1 MNKPLK
7 IDLEEILHEK
17 LPKVNLPKPVVRFLK
32 RTIHLEEINE
42 CFVRYPNSR
51 GIEFAR
57 DVLAY
62 LDATISIENIENL
75 PHGGR
80 YIFVSNHPL
89 GGLDGVALAY
99 HVGRE
104 YEGKVRLFANDFL
117 MYLEPLSDILIPVNK
132 VGGQGRENLERMQQ
146 FYESENHLITFPAG
160 VCSRKV
166 NGKITD
172 LEWKK
177 HFVAK
182 AVEYQRDVV
191 PIYFQ
196 GRNSDFFYNLS
207 NFRKFCGIKL
217 NMEMLFLPDEMFKQK
232 GNHFT
237 VKIGKPIA
245 WQTYDKSK
253 TYPEWAERTKKD
265 VYSLSK

>member
-1 MNKPLK
+1 MNEPLK

-17 LPKVNLPKPVVRFLK
+17 LPKVNLPKLVVNFLK
-32 RTIHLEEINE
+32 RTVHLDEINE

-51 GIEFAR
+51 GTDFAR

-62 LDATISIENIENL
+62 LDATISVENIENL

-89 GGLDGVALAY
+89 GGLDGVALAHY
-99 HVGRE
+99 IGRE

-132 VGGQGRENLERMQQ
+132 VGGQGRGNLERMQK

-160 VCSRKV
+160 ACSRKV

-182 AVEYQRDVV
+182 AIEYQRDVI
-191 PIYFQ
+191 PIYFH
-196 GRNSDFFYNLS
+196 GRNSNFFYNLS
-207 NFRKFCGIKL
+207 NFRKFFGVKL
-217 NMEMLFLPDEMFKQK
+217 NIEMLYLPDEMFKQK
-232 GNHFT
+232 GSHFT

-253 TYPEWAERTKKD
+253 TLLEWADWTKKN
-265 VYSLSK
+265 VYDLAK